1 MEIGKL
7 PNKLLEE
14 IIISNIKTRR
24 DEVVERSGVGKDCAV
39 IDYDDKY
46 CVISSDPITGA
57 SENIGKIAVNVACND
72 IGAAGAEPNALLM
85 TILAPKGT
93 SQHEVEKIMKEA
105 NEAAGMINVEIVG
118 GHTEITDAVNKIV
131 LSLTALGKKEKKKK
145 IESIEAG
152 DLILISK
159 EIGIEGT
166 SIIYSE
172 NKNELNEGVFY
183 DKSLSSKEV
192 EKYIDKLSVVK
203 EGVICGKLGAKYM
216 HDITEGGVLGAVW
229 EAYKA
234 NDIGIVISMDKIPIS
249 NETKAISDYYN
260 LNPYRLISSGSMLII
275 ADKHKSKEM
284 INRLKEEN
292 IVLTVIGEV
301 VEENKCEITANG
313 ITNNIEESESDE
325 LYKVVTR

>member
-24 DEVVERSGVGKDCAV
+24 DEVIERAGVGKDCAV

-93 SQHEVEKIMKEA
+93 SQDEVERIMKEA

-131 LSLTALGKKEKKKK
+131 LSLTALGKKKK
-145 IESIEAG
+145 I
-152 DLILISK
+152 
-159 EIGIEGT
+159 
-166 SIIYSE
+166 
-172 NKNELNEGVFY
+172 
-183 DKSLSSKEV
+183 
-192 EKYIDKLSVVK
+192 
-203 EGVICGKLGAKYM
+203 
-216 HDITEGGVLGAVW
+216 
-229 EAYKA
+229 
-234 NDIGIVISMDKIPIS
+234 
-249 NETKAISDYYN
+249 
-260 LNPYRLISSGSMLII
+260 
-275 ADKHKSKEM
+275 
-284 INRLKEEN
+284 IN
-292 IVLTVIGEV
+292 
-301 VEENKCEITANG
+301 
-313 ITNNIEESESDE
+313 
-325 LYKVVTR
+325 